1 MRRFG
6 DRGVAPSP
14 VHLAAK
20 GVGRAVRMGVQE
32 ERHQAMASVSPV
44 LVDRLLAIS
53 RALAGHVDPGAA
65 FRATAVE
72 IETLIPHAHMDVAV
86 LLDEGRS
93 HACYEAGF
101 HTSWS
106 DLAERPLPTDLSPV
120 RMVLRG
126 NVPYLLT
133 GDALADPRFHFPGA
147 LDEPI
152 YTGQLR
158 SRIIVPMR
166 ARGDIVG
173 ALNIS
178 RHETDRFNESDVG
191 VAQQCADFIAPYIF
205 ALIQTD
211 QARRALLAESDAR
224 SREELLR
231 VGAAKLTEGMERER
245 RRMAMDLHDQTL
257 ADLARVARQV
267 SSLRNH
273 GVAWDAQLA
282 ELESEI
288 VSCLKELRR
297 IVDDMRPSVLE
308 LFGLRDAVE
317 AHLNRSVS
325 RAKRPIAVHIV
336 DTSAGHAD
344 ALSETIRTALYRIV
358 QEAINNAARHAEPKN
373 IDVRIESTETELR
386 VSVSD
391 DGRGCGD
398 IDPAVCG
405 GLDHMRTRAALIGA
419 RLRFG
424 PVEPGAGTRIVI
436 EVDRA
441 SGADKTS
448 ATRRERLDRPG
459 SMGGRSCL
467 F

>member
-1 MRRFG
+1 
-6 DRGVAPSP
+6 
-14 VHLAAK
+14 
-20 GVGRAVRMGVQE
+20 
-32 ERHQAMASVSPV
+32 MASVSPV

-86 LLDEGRS
+86 LLDEGQS

-106 DLAERPLPTDLSPV
+106 DLAESPLPTDCSPI
-120 RMVLRG
+120 RAVLRG
-126 NVPYLLT
+126 DAPYFLSR
-133 GDALADPRFHFPGA
+133 DALTDQRFHFPGA

-152 YTGQLR
+152 YSGRLR
-158 SRIIVPMR
+158 SRIVVPMR

-178 RHETDRFNESDVG
+178 RHETDCFDESDVG

-205 ALIQTD
+205 ALIQSD
-211 QARRALLAESDAR
+211 EARRAMLAESNAR

-231 VGAAKLTEGMERER
+231 VGASKLTEGMERER

-267 SSLRNH
+267 SSLRNQ
-273 GVAWDAQLA
+273 GVARVAQLA

-325 RAKRPIAVHIV
+325 GAKRPIAVHIE

-344 ALSETIRTALYRIV
+344 VLPETTRTALYRIV
-358 QEAINNAARHAEPKN
+358 QEAINNAARHAEPRN
-373 IDVRIESTETELR
+373 IDVRIESTEAELR

-391 DGRGCGD
+391 DGCGCGA
-398 IDPAVCG
+398 IDPALCG

-419 RLRFG
+419 RLSIG
-424 PVEPGAGTRIVI
+424 PALPGGGTRVVV
-436 EVDRA
+436 EVDR
-441 SGADKTS
+441 
-448 ATRRERLDRPG
+448 E
-459 SMGGRSCL
+459 GG
-467 F
+467 

>member
-1 MRRFG
+1 MSRFQV
-6 DRGVAPSP
+6 RSTLARPSP
-14 VHLAAK
+14 RTSSSFETRRTNSPPIHVN
-20 GVGRAVRMGVQE
+20 
-32 ERHQAMASVSPV
+32 SVSPV
-44 LVDRLLAIS
+44 VVDRLLAIS
-53 RALAGHVDPGAA
+53 RALAGHVDPAQA
-65 FRATAVE
+65 FRATALE

-93 HACYEAGF
+93 HVCYEAGF

-106 DLAERPLPTDLSPV
+106 ALAQCPLPTERSPV
-120 RMVLRG
+120 RAVFRG
-126 NVPYLLT
+126 EVPYLLS
-133 GDALADPRFHFPGA
+133 GDALADERFHFEGA

-152 YTGQLR
+152 YTGRLR

-166 ARGDIVG
+166 ARGSIVG

-178 RHETDRFNESDVG
+178 RHEPDRFSEVDVG

-205 ALIQTD
+205 ALIQAD
-211 QARRALLAESDAR
+211 QARRATLAESDAR
-224 SREELLR
+224 SRAELLR
-231 VGAAKLTEGMERER
+231 VGASKLTEGMERER

-273 GVAWDAQLA
+273 GVARDAQLA
-282 ELESEI
+282 ELEREV

-317 AHLNRSVS
+317 AHLNRSVGG
-325 RAKRPIAVHIV
+325 AERPIAVHIA
-336 DTSAGHAD
+336 DTSAGGAD
-344 ALSETIRTALYRIV
+344 RLPETTRTALYRIV
-358 QEAINNAARHAEPKN
+358 QEAINNATRHAEPGN
-373 IDVRIESTETELR
+373 IDVRIESSETALC
-386 VSVSD
+386 VSVAD

-398 IDPAVCG
+398 VDAALCG

-419 RLRFG
+419 RLCI
-424 PVEPGAGTRIVI
+424 EPNPAGRGTRVVV

-441 SGADKTS
+441 ASADAAS
-448 ATRRERLDRPG
+448 VRGPARLGEPALAE
-459 SMGGRSCL
+459 GR
-467 F
+467 